1 MTLVIFAGGSG
12 TRMGNYTINCP
23 KPLICIGN
31 KPIIE
36 HLIKY
41 YNHFNVS
48 NIIVCC
54 GYLYEKVFEYYINKG
69 KTAQWLNKNVVCI
82 NVEKNRNMTLINT
95 GLNSG
100 TAERLLMCKDYIK
113 GDDFYLTYADGL
125 SDIDQN
131 KLLAYHQ
138 SNKKLVTISAVHPIE
153 KYGCI
158 VFDNNNQV
166 IDFSEKALDTN
177 RWINGGFMV
186 VNKKVF
192 NYYKTNDI
200 SFEKDILERLSKIGE
215 LLALKHNGFWFCM
228 DSHEDMI
235 KLEKMASQNNMPWNL

>member
-1 MTLVIFAGGSG
+1 
-12 TRMGNYTINCP
+12 
-23 KPLICIGN
+23 
-31 KPIIE
+31 
-36 HLIKY
+36 
-41 YNHFNVS
+41 
-48 NIIVCC
+48 
-54 GYLYEKVFEYYINKG
+54 
-69 KTAQWLNKNVVCI
+69 
-82 NVEKNRNMTLINT
+82 MTLINT

-113 GDDFYLTYADGL
+113 DDDFYLTYADGL

-138 SNKKLVTISAVHPIE
+138 NNNKLVTISAVHPIE

-192 NYYKTNDI
+192 NYYKTNDV

-215 LLALKHNGFWFCM
+215 LLAFKAQWF
-228 DSHEDMI
+228 
-235 KLEKMASQNNMPWNL
+235 LVLYG